1 MKEVFAFIPE
11 LRLDAIDRQ
20 GVNVFVCLFRKTETM
35 FK

>member
-20 GVNVFVCLFRKTETM
+20 GVNVSFCSSGKTETR